1 MGVMDKM
8 RKSTGVIL
16 WVLIFSFGVLWMLA
30 DTDFFN
36 VIQRG
41 PQSLGA
47 VNGETIS
54 LEEYNNRLQYYTKQY
69 TQQTGNSMTPE
80 VRAQYEEQSWNDLV
94 NSKLLQQKMDDLGIK
109 VTNQEVVDM
118 ITGENPAPF
127 IKKQFGREDGTI
139 DRAALRQAINSPE
152 NTQLWINV
160 EQQMRQ
166 QRRQQKMSNFLQSS
180 MEVSS
185 YEVEQQYIRNN
196 TFADVSFV
204 RFPYAD
210 VSNSDVKVAESD
222 LRNYYN
228 NHQKKYKRKE
238 SYRIKYVSFDKTPT
252 KQDTM
257 RTIKEMKDL
266 RSEFAAA
273 ENDSLFLNRYQSTT
287 SYSAEMVD
295 KDDVRELFKPVLEVG
310 EGEVT
315 ELIQE
320 QGRLYLIKKLEETAD
335 QVRFVV
341 FSMDITA
348 DPIATIDKRAETAN
362 DFSFY
367 AQEDGFESEAKRRDL
382 EINEGFATK
391 GNNFVS
397 GIGQSRQIMSFLES
411 AAEGTISKAIELS
424 GQFVV
429 AKVSEVTPA
438 GTQPFDEVKEQ
449 IRTVVTNQKRKQQVL
464 DRVNKL
470 ASDNAGLQQLAQAA
484 GKELQAVE
492 GLSMDAETIQGAGRE
507 PKVVGAIFG
516 LQQGQQSNAIEG
528 TSAVFVVRVDSRQ
541 EADLDNLA
549 PTTQQQIRRQLQQ
562 QKSQAFMDTWIE
574 QLKEEAEIEDNR
586 AQLLRS

>member
-118 ITGENPAPF
+118 ITGETPAPF